1 MKKEVNGYYVLK
13 KEVRYSVLGSPF
25 LPLRWCQIRLLTLN
39 IVAGEKL
46 QDLINENDGER
57 ELQDHHPLLNGQMG
71 QLKDHLDRW
80 RGGNLY
86 VSSTVEVTM
95 KQQNVGQNVN

>member
-25 LPLRWCQIRLLTLN
+25 LPLRWTCRCEGLLTLN
-39 IVAGEKL
+39 VVAGNKL
-46 QDLINENDGER
+46 QHLINANDRER
-57 ELQDHHPLLNGQMG
+57 ELQDHHPLLNSQMG

-80 RGGNLY
+80 RGR
-86 VSSTVEVTM
+86 
-95 KQQNVGQNVN
+95 NV